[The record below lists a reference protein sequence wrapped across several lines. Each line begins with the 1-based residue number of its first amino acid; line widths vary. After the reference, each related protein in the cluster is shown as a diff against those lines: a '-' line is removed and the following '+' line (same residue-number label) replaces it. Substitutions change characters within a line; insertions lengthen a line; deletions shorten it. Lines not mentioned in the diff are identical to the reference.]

1 MQVARRTMS
10 AAAALML
17 GVMLVACGASKKSAE
32 PSNGKQQ
39 STTTEVTADTG
50 STTATTADNGTT
62 TTVPGVA
69 SATTSTAK
77 ASTGVKTTATTKKSS
92 TNPSFTVAARVQVT
106 APPSTV
112 APSEP
117 PQPGGT
123 ITFSQNSEG
132 FGYDTARFST
142 NAVTSDQPKLFA
154 VYDALVYTDPSTG
167 NVVPE
172 LATSMTTAD
181 AIVWTMKIR
190 PDVKFTD
197 GTAFDAAAVKFN
209 WERLRDPSLAATG
222 IGVVSSLTVDVVD
235 SLTVKITLK
244 AVNGQFPRLVADS
257 VPFIGSPTAITA
269 AGSQAN
275 YNTKPVG
282 AGPFMLK
289 QWVQG
294 SQAILVRNPTYWNAP
309 RPYLDSII
317 FTTIT
322 DETQRVNG
330 MMAGQ
335 TDLAFTNNPLS
346 ISQLRTAGFTVMV
359 TPSLNTNIFYM
370 NLKDPALG
378 DPRVRKALQL
388 ALDVDLLNK
397 IVDSSVGEVPH
408 TLFPAAL
415 PYSDPTLA
423 LPGPD
428 LTKAQQL
435 IDAYVNENGGKDIN
449 IEFMTTTTARNQLYF
464 QAMKPLVEKLNH
476 VKMTLLT
483 VTSTVLQTRQG
494 LGQFSVIMSG
504 YFGGDPEPNFI
515 ERVKTAGSN
524 NQSAYSNADVDNN
537 VNLARSTSDANTR
550 NTALKA
556 IQKQVI
562 SDMPFFPLFR
572 SQNYIA
578 ESSRVRDLAT
588 FNDGS
593 LLSDR
598 VWLKA
603 R

>member
-1 MQVARRTMS
+1 M
-10 AAAALML
+10 
-17 GVMLVACGASKKSAE
+17 
-32 PSNGKQQ
+32 
-39 STTTEVTADTG
+39 
-50 STTATTADNGTT
+50 
-62 TTVPGVA
+62 
-69 SATTSTAK
+69 
-77 ASTGVKTTATTKKSS
+77 
-92 TNPSFTVAARVQVT
+92 
-106 APPSTV
+106 
-112 APSEP
+112 
-117 PQPGGT
+117 
-123 ITFSQNSEG
+123 FSQNAEG

-190 PDVKFTD
+190 PNVKFTD

-222 IGVVSSLTVDVVD
+222 QAVVSNLTVDVVD
-235 SLTVKITLK
+235 SLTLKITLK
-244 AVNGQFPRLVADS
+244 AVNGQFSRLVADS
-257 VPFIGSPTAITA
+257 MPFIGSPTAITA

-275 YNTKPVG
+275 YNSKPVG
-282 AGPFMLK
+282 AGPFILK
-289 QWVQG
+289 QWLQG
-294 SQAILVRNPTYWNAP
+294 SQATLVRNPTYWNAP

-317 FTTIT
+317 FTTVT
-322 DETQRVNG
+322 DESQRVNG
-330 MMAGQ
+330 MLAGQ
-335 TDLAFTNNPLS
+335 TDLAFTNNPQS
-346 ISQLRTAGFTVMV
+346 ISQLRSAGFTVMV

-388 ALDVDLLNK
+388 SLDVDQLNK
-397 IVDSSVGEVPH
+397 IVDSSVGEVPR
-408 TLFPAAL
+408 TLFPGTL
-415 PYSDPTLA
+415 PYSDPTLT

-494 LGQFSVIMSG
+494 NGQFSVIMSG

-515 ERVKTAGSN
+515 ERVKSAGSN
-524 NQSAYSNADVDNN
+524 NQSGYSNSDVDSN
-537 VNLARSTSDANTR
+537 VNVARSTSDANTR
-550 NTALKA
+550 NVALKA

-572 SQNYIA
+572 SQNYLA
-578 ESSRVRDLAT
+578 ESSRVRDLET

-598 VWLKA
+598 IWIKNH
-603 R
+603 

>member
-1 MQVARRTMS
+1 MS
-10 AAAALML
+10 IAAVIAL
-17 GVMLVACGASKKSAE
+17 GVTLIACGGSKKAAG
-32 PSNGKQQ
+32 PSTGDQQ
-39 STTTEVTADTG
+39 SATTEAPVDTG
-50 STTATTADNGTT
+50 SSTSTTVAAGDSSTATTA
-62 TTVPGVA
+62 PGAVT
-69 SATTSTAK
+69 ATTSRVK
-77 ASTGVKTTATTKKSS
+77 VSTGIKTTTTTKKSS
-92 TNPSFTVAARVQVT
+92 TSPSFTVAPRLQVT
-106 APPSTV
+106 APPSTA

-117 PQPGGT
+117 PEPGGT
-123 ITFSQNSEG
+123 ITFAQNAEG
-132 FGYDTARFST
+132 FGYDTAKFST

-154 VYDALVYTDPSTG
+154 VYDALVYTEPLTG

-190 PDVKFTD
+190 PNVKFTD

-209 WERLRDPSLAATG
+209 WERLRDPSLGATG
-222 IGVVSSLTVDVVD
+222 FGVVTNLSVDVVD
-235 SLTVKITLK
+235 GLTLKITLK
-244 AVNGQFPRLVADS
+244 APNGQFPRLVADS
-257 VPFIGSPTAITA
+257 MPFIGSPTAITA
-269 AGSQAN
+269 AGSAAN

-282 AGPFMLK
+282 AGPFILK

-294 SQAILVRNPTYWNAP
+294 SQAILTRNPTYWNAP
-309 RPYLDSII
+309 RPYLDSIV
-317 FTTIT
+317 FTTVT
-322 DETQRVNG
+322 DETQRVNA

-346 ISQLRTAGFTVMV
+346 IAQLRGAGYTVMV

-370 NLKDPALG
+370 NLKDPALS

-397 IVDSSVGEVPH
+397 VVDNNVGEVPH
-408 TLFPAAL
+408 TLFPATL
-415 PYSDPTLA
+415 PYSDPSLV

-428 LTKAQQL
+428 LAKAQQL
-435 IDAYVNENGGKDIN
+435 IDSYVNDNGGKDVN

-483 VTSTVLQTRQG
+483 VTSTVLQTRQNA
-494 LGQFSVIMSG
+494 GQFSVIMSG

-515 ERVKTAGSN
+515 ERVKTNGSN
-524 NQSAYSNADVDNN
+524 NQSGYSNADVDNN
-537 VNLARSTSDANTR
+537 VNIARATADANTR

-578 ESSRVRDLAT
+578 EGSRVRDLAT

-598 VWLKA
+598 VWLKTH
-603 R
+603 

>member
-1 MQVARRTMS
+1 MV
-10 AAAALML
+10 AALAI
-17 GVMLVACGASKKSAE
+17 GATLVACGNTSKSKDRSTGAQQ
-32 PSNGKQQ
+32 PS
-39 STTTEVTADTG
+39 TTEVTTDTG
-50 STTATTADNGTT
+50 LTTTTADNGTA
-62 TTVPGVA
+62 TTVAGAV

-77 ASTGVKTTATTKKSS
+77 ASTGVKTTATTKKPSS
-92 TNPSFTVAARVQVT
+92 NPSFTVAPRAQVT
-106 APPSTV
+106 APPATA

-123 ITFSQNSEG
+123 ITFSQNAEG
-132 FGYDTARFST
+132 FGYDTTRFST

-181 AIVWTMKIR
+181 AIVWTMKLR
-190 PDVKFTD
+190 PNVKFTD

-222 IGVVSSLTVDVVD
+222 KAVADSLTVDVVD
-235 SLTVKITLK
+235 DLTLKITLK
-244 AVNGQFPRLVADS
+244 AINGQFSRLVADS
-257 VPFIGSPTAITA
+257 MPFIGSPTAINA

-275 YNTKPVG
+275 YNSKPVG
-282 AGPFMLK
+282 AGPFILK

-294 SQAILVRNPTYWNAP
+294 SQATLVRNPNYWNSP
-309 RPYLDSII
+309 RPYLDSLI
-317 FTTIT
+317 FTTVT
-322 DETQRVNG
+322 DESQRVNG
-330 MMAGQ
+330 MKAGQ
-335 TDLAFTNNPLS
+335 TDLAFTNNPQS
-346 ISQLRTAGFTVMV
+346 IASLRSDGFTVMV

-388 ALDVDLLNK
+388 ALDVDQLNK
-397 IVDSSVGEVPH
+397 IVDSSVGEVPF

-415 PYSDPTLA
+415 PYSDPSLVF
-423 LPGPD
+423 PKPD
-428 LTKAQQL
+428 LNRAQQL
-435 IDAYVNENGGKDIN
+435 IDAHYAENGNKDIN

-464 QAMKPLVEKLNH
+464 QAMKPLVEKLDH

-494 LGQFSVIMSG
+494 QGQFSVIMSG

-515 ERVKTAGSN
+515 ERVKTGASN
-524 NQSAYSNADVDNN
+524 NQSGYSNSDVDNN
-537 VNLARSTSDANTR
+537 VNIARSTSDGNTR

-556 IQKQVI
+556 IQRQVI

-578 ESSRVRDLAT
+578 QSSRVRDLAT

-598 VWLKA
+598 VWIKA
-603 R
+603 H